1 MSTATEG
8 LPPAAVI
15 VSHTIADWDEWKRAF
30 DEHES
35 VRKDAGFLGHH
46 INRGEVDPNHVTVYF
61 AVSDVD
67 RAKAFAASNELR
79 SAMEEAGV
87 IGPPE
92 ITWVTTVRESIVWD
106 RDLPAVLVTHRVND
120 FDSWLDGY
128 DDADDLRSER
138 GIVGHAANRSLD
150 DPSVA
155 VIYHQAESFDALR
168 AFLEDR
174 DLQDAMAAAG
184 VASEPDISFH
194 TGGWAKQYA

>member
-1 MSTATEG
+1 MSGAAQG

-15 VSHTIADWDEWKRAF
+15 VSHPVADFDEWKRGF

-46 INRGEVDPNHVTVYF
+46 INRGEDDPNHVTVYV

-67 RAKAFAASNELR
+67 KAKAFAASDELKA
-79 SAMEEAGV
+79 AMQEAGV
-87 IGPPE
+87 TAPPE
-92 ITWVTTVRESIVWD
+92 VTWVTTVRESIVWD
-106 RDLPAVLVTHRVND
+106 RDLPAVIVSHRVND
-120 FDSWLDGY
+120 FDGWLEGY
-128 DDADDLRSER
+128 NAADDLRTKR

-155 VIYHQAESFDALR
+155 VIYHQAESFDTLR
-168 AFLEDR
+168 AFLEDPE
-174 DLQDAMAAAG
+174 LQDAMAAAG

-194 TGGWAKQYA
+194 TGGSAKQYA